1 MLYSVFEGI
10 LIKLFLFKLQCFWL
24 AGPISWVTLQD
35 HVFVANRETCF
46 VSADGDPAGR
56 MCRRS
61 DSQHMSVLT
70 RGGSNWGAGV
80 HHEAAR
86 WLKLGWAEL
95 TATWTP
101 CVPSSCV
108 GGWVGGWTCQS
119 GCWVG
124 LLSGSSDLHHCFL
137 LSESLWGV
145 EEKNPSLFDSEG
157 LNFKYE

>member
-70 RGGSNWGAGV
+70 QGGSNWGAGV

-108 GGWVGGWTCQS
+108 GGWVGGGLDLS
-119 GCWVG
+119 IWVLG
-124 LLSGSSDLHHCFL
+124 GSFVWQQRFASLLSSLR
-137 LSESLWGV
+137 ESLRRGG
-145 EEKNPSLFDSEG
+145 EESLAVWFWRFE
-157 LNFKYE
+157 F